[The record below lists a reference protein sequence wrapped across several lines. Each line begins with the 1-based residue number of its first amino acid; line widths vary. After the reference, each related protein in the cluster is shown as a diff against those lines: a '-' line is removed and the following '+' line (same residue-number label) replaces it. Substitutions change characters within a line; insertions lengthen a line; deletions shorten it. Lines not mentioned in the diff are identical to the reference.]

1 MNSVT
6 ALSIAK
12 GQRVGVSIDEFYDA
26 YQYLYDNDIELEAP
40 EYHMLD
46 KLICDG
52 VIVTEEQLISHRGLG
67 ACSACQLGEEV

>member
-1 MNSVT
+1 MDTKT

-12 GQRVGVSIDEFYDA
+12 GKQVGCDLDEFFDA
-26 YQYLYDNDIELEAP
+26 YQWLYDNDIELDAP

-52 VIVTEEQLISHRGLG
+52 VIITEDEMISHRGLS
-67 ACSACQLGEEV
+67 AMAACQLGEEV